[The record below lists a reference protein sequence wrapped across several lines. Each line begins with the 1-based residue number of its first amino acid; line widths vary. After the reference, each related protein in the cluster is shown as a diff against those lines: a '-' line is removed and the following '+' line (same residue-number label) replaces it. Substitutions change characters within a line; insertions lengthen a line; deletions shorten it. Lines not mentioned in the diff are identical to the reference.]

1 MQTSMQHRI
10 IVNLL
15 LFSNYYAAASNK
27 FDQPKSKLIKNTQ
40 QKHRAHQ
47 YLKSKSDD
55 DSNLDDIY
63 TSKPISTEIILGL
76 DLDRQVMYFAKFG
89 EKKWG
94 GSTYKEFKQEVA
106 VEGPGKIKG
115 GHDMTEELSEIFGK
129 HDNFAI
135 KTQAMEWIKIPIER
149 RCETYCTGPGVL
161 KKTVM
166 RDGRDVSVADYENE
180 KDSLNCKCKCFE
192 GFEGDRCEI
201 SPCDK
206 LRQFKR
212 HHWSYKLE
220 KFQMACGNGTCTLD
234 QNNQPYCRCPPGIG
248 NSKTFLPNPVQSG
261 DVGRQHGC
269 DVQLQE
275 CDLERTRTWTTVDDY
290 LEDSDLKSVS
300 YIVRKTMDNHGNR
313 GVKA

>member
-15 LFSNYYAAASNK
+15 LFSNYYAAAAASNN

-135 KTQAMEWIKIPIER
+135 KTSAKFD
-149 RCETYCTGPGVL
+149 ET
-161 KKTVM
+161 
-166 RDGRDVSVADYENE
+166 
-180 KDSLNCKCKCFE
+180 CFPSQKS
-192 GFEGDRCEI
+192 I
-201 SPCDK
+201 K
-206 LRQFKR
+206 LR
-212 HHWSYKLE
+212 HLSDNLAITSA
-220 KFQMACGNGTCTLD
+220 KFNKIYFS
-234 QNNQPYCRCPPGIG
+234 P
-248 NSKTFLPNPVQSG
+248 KKHPN
-261 DVGRQHGC
+261 
-269 DVQLQE
+269 
-275 CDLERTRTWTTVDDY
+275 
-290 LEDSDLKSVS
+290 
-300 YIVRKTMDNHGNR
+300 
-313 GVKA
+313 